1 MGNKY
6 YFGKL
11 KIQKTENYVVFSELN
26 DSVEKTMKQLEVI
39 SN

>member
-11 KIQKTENYVVFSELN
+11 KIQKTENYAVFSALN
-26 DSVEKTMKQLEVI
+26 DPV
-39 SN
+39 